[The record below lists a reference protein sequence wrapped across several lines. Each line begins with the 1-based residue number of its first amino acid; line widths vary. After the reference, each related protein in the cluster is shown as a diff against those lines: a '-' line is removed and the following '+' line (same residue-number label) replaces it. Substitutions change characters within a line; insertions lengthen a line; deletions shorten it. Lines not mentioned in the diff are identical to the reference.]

1 VRGKREDCSL
11 RRDSGGQS
19 TKKGMKMSDPQ
30 HLRQLLFGDLDDEI
44 DATRRVLERVPDG
57 RLGWRPHEK
66 SMTLGEI
73 ATHLAMLPSWPSAT
87 LVQDGFDVG
96 RSLPRL
102 AALGSRK
109 EILDTFEERTAE
121 LRDRLEETA
130 DADLL
135 APWELRDGDQILV
148 RTTRAAAVRT
158 FGLSHMTHHRGQL
171 TVYLRLLDVPV
182 PRIYGPTADES

>member
-1 VRGKREDCSL
+1 
-11 RRDSGGQS
+11 
-19 TKKGMKMSDPQ
+19 MSDPQ